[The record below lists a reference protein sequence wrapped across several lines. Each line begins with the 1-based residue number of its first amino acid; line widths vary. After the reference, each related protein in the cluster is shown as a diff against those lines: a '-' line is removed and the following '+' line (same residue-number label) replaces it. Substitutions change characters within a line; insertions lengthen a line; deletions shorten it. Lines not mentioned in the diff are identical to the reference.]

1 MMLSYVIQSRIDRF
15 TTALVLAF
23 ATLIAPALPV
33 HAGGP
38 QQDPIISG
46 EVIVRLNPG
55 ASLPD
60 FLNSFGATLID
71 SIATR
76 RIYKVGVDPGQT
88 EQIALQMHNDPRSS
102 WAEANYT
109 GFDPEGRTGSFYVT
123 GINQNQY
130 QNQYPR
136 DRIRLNDAH
145 TISRGAGMIIALLDT
160 GLDTQHPGMQGAIAP
175 GGINVIDNNANVL
188 DIGDNIDN
196 DNDGTFDEAVGHGTF
211 IAGLLRLAAPD
222 ALIMPVKV
230 LTSDGNGD
238 GFLWAKGIF
247 HAVDEG
253 VDVINMSMGSTY
265 DARAMKDALVEA
277 RDAGIVVVG
286 AAGNQ
291 DTDEF
296 PEHPA
301 TIEDV
306 AIGVAA
312 SNINDRKAS
321 FSNYDDK
328 IVVTAPGSDGVYG
341 FLPTQQN
348 QGLYAEWAGTSFST
362 AFVSGTTALILAA
375 HPEWPRN
382 ASRLGAVQMALR
394 NSAVPMDDPYY
405 DDGQLGG
412 GLLDAAGAL
421 SSAAIT
427 IEEVRAEVGTIISGG
442 IAEIID
448 KEDLRWLR
456 TRSQFGF
463 SILEPNILDL
473 RVICTA
479 DNPLPL
485 LDLDVRSRI
494 NQPGG
499 TARIR
504 LRNWSTNQLQQVGQH
519 TIGTTWIDFQV
530 DGLPSTNYVRAS
542 DGRIELSI
550 KHVVAATFSALGF
563 DSFFDEIEV
572 GFD

>member
-1 MMLSYVIQSRIDRF
+1 MKFVKVIQSTIDRF
-15 TTALVLAF
+15 TATLALATALLV
-23 ATLIAPALPV
+23 TPALPL

-55 ASLPD
+55 ASLSN
-60 FLNSFGATLID
+60 FLNTYNATLVD

-88 EQIALQMHNDPRSS
+88 EAIAVQMHNDPRST
-102 WAEANYT
+102 WAEANYA

-136 DRIRLNDAH
+136 ERIRLNDAH
-145 TISRGAGMIIALLDT
+145 TISRGAGMVIALLDT
-160 GLDTQHPGMQGAIAP
+160 GLDTEHPGMQGAIAP
-175 GGINVIDNNANVL
+175 GGFNVIDNNTNVL
-188 DIGDNIDN
+188 DIGDNVDN

-211 IAGLLRLAAPD
+211 IAGLLRLSAPD
-222 ALIMPVKV
+222 AMIMPVKV

-247 HAVDEG
+247 HAVDRG

-265 DARAMKDALVEA
+265 DARALKDALVEA
-277 RDAGIVVVG
+277 RDAGIIVVG

-291 DTDEF
+291 NTDEF

-301 TIEDV
+301 TIEDA

-312 SNINDRKAS
+312 SNSNDQKAS

-328 IVVTAPGSDGVYG
+328 IVITAPGADGIYG

-348 QGLYAEWAGTSFST
+348 QGLYAEWDGTSFST

-375 HPEWPRN
+375 NPEWPRN

-394 NSAVPMDDPYY
+394 NSAMPMDDPYY

-412 GLLDAAGAL
+412 GLLDAVGAL
-421 SSAAIT
+421 NAATIT
-427 IEEVRAEVGTIISGG
+427 LNEVRAEIGTILSGG
-442 IAEIID
+442 IADIINN
-448 KEDLRWLR
+448 EDQRWLR

-463 SILEPNILDL
+463 SVLEPNVIDL
-473 RVICTA
+473 RVVFTA

-485 LDLDVRSRI
+485 LAVGVRSRI

-499 TARIR
+499 TARVR
-504 LRNWSTNQLQQVGQH
+504 LRNWSTNQLQQIGQH
-519 TIGTTWIDFQV
+519 TIGTAWFEFNAE
-530 DGLPSTNYVRAS
+530 GLTSSPYVRTS
-542 DGRIELSI
+542 DGRIELSV
-550 KHVVAATFSALGF
+550 KHVVAATFSVLGF
-563 DSFFDEIEV
+563 DSFFDEVEV
-572 GFD
+572 EFD